1 MLKLEVGN
9 KKTPIWK
16 LEISELEISNRK
28 NRNWKLEMLK
38 LVMDMAL
45 LGHRMYPLNDFFS
58 TCIIVMV
65 YLWTCI
71 MDMQVVVN

>member
-9 KKTPIWK
+9 EKTPIWK
-16 LEISELEISNRK
+16 LEISELEISSRR

-45 LGHRMYPLNDFFS
+45 LGHRTVGTAAAVD
-58 TCIIVMV
+58 VHMV
-65 YLWTCI
+65 VASYCN
-71 MDMQVVVN
+71 VRNYCSN